1 MKPLN
6 QIEKRLQI
14 VKTAI
19 SLTDEETIH
28 MQLSKLRLYKNDKQ
42 LENILSVLDD
52 ENYVQASN
60 LIDRY
65 IHGPYDEAGK
75 TEIQQTEALE
85 SEHTNVAEEEEK
97 KVHSRE
103 EEELLKKFGSFMEE
117 ASRTESQNVD
127 EEEILSLGETVSPH
141 TAYSEEKR
149 LATPHDQPSA
159 EDILAEYEN
168 IEEEKIPQSNRMAYT
183 PPRQTIQTKT
193 QDRQEMAQPD
203 DENEEETFFDIDEV
217 SSLQGDH
224 PYYNEGTSAE
234 AEANMQNGSPSQDAL
249 STNGTKRE
257 EKESDLPT
265 EQPESTESAAEEER
279 VEEIETTE
287 YAPISYIDQK
297 FRNMRNQYPQIEE
310 SPERFESE
318 EKLLYLISLEGY
330 TEADIEEAIDTVYQL
345 KEEGKLAEAAHLLLI
360 AAATESVYAQY
371 ILARELFKG
380 QILQRDLPEAFTQIN
395 RLAMN
400 DYPEA
405 VCDLAQFYEHGIGI
419 DKDKK
424 KAFELYEDALE
435 LGVDRA
441 EAHLNR
447 MEEESRGFFGKLL
460 SKLSGKK

>member
-6 QIEKRLQI
+6 QIQKRLQI

-19 SLTDEETIH
+19 SLTDEETIN

-65 IHGPYDEAGK
+65 IHGPYNE
-75 TEIQQTEALE
+75 TEEIDASTETETSEPEMVALP
-85 SEHTNVAEEEEK
+85 EENGEETAPSK
-97 KVHSRE
+97 E
-103 EEELLKKFGSFMEE
+103 EEELFEQYGSSMEE
-117 ASRTESQNVD
+117 THEAENQDSD
-127 EEEILSLGETVSPH
+127 EEEILVSDEADTPYTPPSREDEPTV
-141 TAYSEEKR
+141 TRE
-149 LATPHDQPSA
+149 QPSA
-159 EDILAEYEN
+159 EEIITRYEDID
-168 IEEEKIPQSNRMAYT
+168 EEHIPQSNRMAYT
-183 PPRQTIQTKT
+183 PPVQRTQTDTEDKAASPAEI
-193 QDRQEMAQPD
+193 
-203 DENEEETFFDIDEV
+203 ENEEEDAFFDIDEV
-217 SSLQGDH
+217 SSVQGST
-224 PYYNEGTSAE
+224 PSSE
-234 AEANMQNGSPSQDAL
+234 AEISP
-249 STNGTKRE
+249 KEERE
-257 EKESDLPT
+257 ETATESTHFTDEITNTEAENTEETESD
-265 EQPESTESAAEEER
+265 SEEKHTQT
-279 VEEIETTE
+279 IETIE

-297 FRNMRNQYPQIEE
+297 YRNMRNQYPQVEE
-310 SPERFESE
+310 SSERFESE

-330 TEADIEEAIDTVYQL
+330 TEADIEETIDNVYRL
-345 KEEGKLAEAAHLLLI
+345 KGEGKLAEAAHLLLI
-360 AAATESVYAQY
+360 AAATESIYAQY

-419 DKDKK
+419 DKDKR

-435 LGVDRA
+435 LGVERA

-447 MEEESRGFFGKLL
+447 MEEESKGIFGKLL
-460 SKLSGKK
+460 DKLTGKK